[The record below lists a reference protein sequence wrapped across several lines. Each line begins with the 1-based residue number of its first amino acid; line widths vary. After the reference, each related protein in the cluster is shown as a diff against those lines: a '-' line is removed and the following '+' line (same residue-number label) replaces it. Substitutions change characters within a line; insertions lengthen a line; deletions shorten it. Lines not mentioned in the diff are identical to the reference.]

1 MINERQDINGLT
13 YLSGK
18 HEYIYTKVP
27 ISIWGEEVPFSHL
40 AYFSVQLTLF
50 DFSKRVHIHL
60 GSKNPNESE
69 VTKQTN
75 KQKTYKYLAFS
86 LSNHKPFS
94 SWNSFTCSPWKPLTL
109 LLDPPGYADVASL
122 FWLMVIANEPLGHI
136 STLATA
142 LQKPCGMSSCG

>member
-1 MINERQDINGLT
+1 MVLPICHYPW
-13 YLSGK
+13 YLSHK
-18 HEYIYTKVP
+18 ANMSIYTQKYLFLQVT
-27 ISIWGEEVPFSHL
+27 EVPFSHL

-50 DFSKRVHIHL
+50 DFNKRVHIHL

-75 KQKTYKYLAFS
+75 KKNPTNTPAFS

-94 SWNSFTCSPWKPLTL
+94 SWNSFTCSPLKPLTL

-136 STLATA
+136 STLTTA